1 MNTLKRTGNRWTINE
16 ILSLQREYELLNWTI
31 QQIAE
36 KHQRSERSI
45 LFKVETEEFVQDI
58 KEIYSEQKQNIN
70 NEDNISLNFAEE
82 NVTEVHKL
90 SSRIW
95 DLENNVSEISSMI
108 KQLLE
113 TKSTHKVSSKVSS
126 NVSSSAIY

>member
-58 KEIYSEQKQNIN
+58 KEIYSEQNIN